1 MLCDGRVVCGCADPY
16 GKRVLGDARTTP
28 VGAIWTGETASTLRR
43 DLNAGGST
51 FCGDCPLKLPL
62 ADDEPARIRPLHVG
76 AGGVTPLPR
85 RLYVETTAAC
95 NISCLDACCAPETG
109 ITKTRQAGML
119 DPALFE
125 RVLDELGPTL
135 ARLDF
140 FNYGEAFLHKKAVE
154 MCELVKAR
162 YPHIYL
168 YTSTNGGAFTED
180 ARPAARAVG
189 HRRDDV
195 LARRRLAGRLRALPP
210 ARQLREVDGD
220 DARRHRR
227 EAPPRARRAGH
238 QLALHPVQLERQ
250 RPRDGSG
257 RGASPPS
264 GASTA
269 CAGRSPITPS
279 TPTRAGSRPAPR
291 STPRSATRSGTTTTS
306 ATRSPARCRG
316 RGSRSA
322 ARRRTRRCTS
332 TPGATVRIA
341 DARPQ
346 PVAAAFAATATY
358 GRRHVRLGA
367 QLATADGAIVDRD
380 WARAFLPHAG
390 RRRRQGR
397 RRHRRAD
404 AAASPGRYALRFDLV
419 SEGIDWFETCG
430 SEPTVRELVV
440 GASRFPLTP
449 VSPRASAVHPRRHAA
464 ARAAPSGIAAE
475 VDAVYAQA
483 DALYRDLHRQP
494 ELSGHE
500 EKTAATLAA
509 GLARSA
515 TR

>member
-16 GKRVLGDARTTP
+16 GKRVLGDARDTS
-28 VGAIWTGETASTLRR
+28 VGAIWTGETASTCAAISTPA
-43 DLNAGGST
+43 DPT

-62 ADDEPARIRPLHVG
+62 ADDEPARVRPLDVG
-76 AGGVTPLPR
+76 PGGVTPLPG

-180 ARPAARAVG
+180 ARPAAGAGRP
-189 HRRDDV
+189 RRDDV
-195 LARRRLAGRLRALPP
+195 LARRRLAGRLRALPA
-210 ARQLREVDGD
+210 ARQLREVHGD

-250 RPRDGSG
+250 RPRDGAGPTPRRRVGRRSPVLG
-257 RGASPPS
+257 DHRSPRARLLAPVRARHRGPRRDPPRDLGRQQPRERDPRRDAAGADRGA
-264 GASTA
+264 
-269 CAGRSPITPS
+269 RQ
-279 TPTRAGSRPAPR
+279 RRP
-291 STPRSATRSGTTTTS
+291 
-306 ATRSPARCRG
+306 
-316 RGSRSA
+316 
-322 ARRRTRRCTS
+322 TRRCTS
-332 TPGATVRIA
+332 RPARRSASPRASATCRSGPSPPP
-341 DARPQ
+341 RPT
-346 PVAAAFAATATY
+346 AAATSASARSSRDADGTLD
-358 GRRHVRLGA
+358 RSRLGA
-367 QLATADGAIVDRD
+367 RVPA
-380 WARAFLPHAG
+380 AR
-390 RRRRQGR
+390 RST
-397 RRHRRAD
+397 
-404 AAASPGRYALRFDLV
+404 AASGPTSPSTCRCRTEPGRYALRFDLV

-440 GASRFPLTP
+440 GA
-449 VSPRASAVHPRRHAA
+449 
-464 ARAAPSGIAAE
+464 
-475 VDAVYAQA
+475 
-483 DALYRDLHRQP
+483 
-494 ELSGHE
+494 
-500 EKTAATLAA
+500 
-509 GLARSA
+509 
-515 TR
+515 